1 MKNRV
6 YIALAKHFL
15 SEWKSGSDLKDA
27 NIEEYERFI
36 SKEVKRVYKN
46 PNDLVNDLT
55 SSYNRLA
62 ELVEKENELADEKD
76 KKKDR
81 HANGLA
87 LSIGFLWLAYECK
100 AFSLSGMM
108 TTKRIGWSIYNNIE
122 KYNRNKEEF
131 RLANRLVSNF

>member
-1 MKNRV
+1 MKDRV

-27 NIEEYERFI
+27 NIDEYERFI

-62 ELVEKENELADEKD
+62 ELTNGED
-76 KKKDR
+76 KNV
-81 HANGLA
+81 NGLA